1 MGTRPRIDLD
11 GVALVA
17 EGGDGPALA
26 LLRRRTREGL
36 VVQVPESAEVL
47 LPWADVEHA
56 EVDLAAGRVRIRLS
70 EPVVE
75 RSAWLRG
82 ARRLTGTWVDRVE
95 L

>member
-1 MGTRPRIDLD
+1 VGTRPRIDLD
-11 GVALVA
+11 GVTLVA
-17 EGGDGPALA
+17 EGGDGSALA

-47 LPWADVEHA
+47 LVWSDVEHA
-56 EVDLAAGRVRIRLS
+56 EVDLAAGRVRIQLS
-70 EPVVE
+70 DALVE

-82 ARRLTGTWVDRVE
+82 AQRLTGTWVDRLE